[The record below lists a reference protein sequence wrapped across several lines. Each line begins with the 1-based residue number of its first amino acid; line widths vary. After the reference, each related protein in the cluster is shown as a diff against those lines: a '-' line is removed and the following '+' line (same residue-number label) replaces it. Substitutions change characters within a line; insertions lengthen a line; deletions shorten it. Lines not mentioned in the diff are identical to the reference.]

1 MKILVVEDHKNT
13 RLTLGTILRRGGH
26 VVDTV
31 GTGTAALDV
40 IGSGKF
46 DVVITDLRLG
56 DIDGME
62 VLSKTRRSAP
72 ETEVVVITAF
82 GTINSAVRAMKL
94 GAYEYITKPV
104 QRDQILSI
112 VGRIA
117 EERHGTG
124 TSRAATAAAPRRGLQ
139 EFIGRNPKVLSLLEL
154 VDKVAQV
161 DVPVLIAGESGTGK
175 ELIARRIHQSSSRR
189 NEPFVAIN
197 CGALPENLQESELFG
212 YRRGAFTG
220 ATDDRKGLLEE
231 ADLGT
236 VLLDEIAEMSPQ
248 TQVKLLRALQDGE
261 VRPLG
266 GNEVSYLKCRVIAS
280 SNKDLT
286 KLVAAN
292 EFRGD
297 LLFRLNVIQIEI
309 PPLRE
314 RVDDSPL
321 LVDHFI
327 SVFNRVFGK
336 LITGVTPEALRYLE
350 RRNWVG
356 NIRELKNCIERAV
369 LLCTASFIDV
379 GDLPQVSPPSGPEAP
394 QQLLKEQEKNLIL
407 ETLKKTRWNQKR
419 AAAELGIGET
429 TLWRKIKK
437 FGLRVEDT

>member
-1 MKILVVEDHKNT
+1 
-13 RLTLGTILRRGGH
+13 
-26 VVDTV
+26 
-31 GTGTAALDV
+31 
-40 IGSGKF
+40 
-46 DVVITDLRLG
+46 
-56 DIDGME
+56 
-62 VLSKTRRSAP
+62 
-72 ETEVVVITAF
+72 VVVITAF

-117 EERHGTG
+117 EERQGTG
-124 TSRAATAAAPRRGLQ
+124 ASRGAAVTAPQRELQ
-139 EFIGRNPKVLSLLEL
+139 KFVGRNPKVLSLLEL
-154 VDKVAQV
+154 VEKVAQV

-189 NEPFVAIN
+189 DKPFVAIN
-197 CGALPENLQESELFG
+197 CGAIPENLQESELFG

-236 VLLDEIAEMSPQ
+236 VFLDEIAEMSPQ
-248 TQVKLLRALQDGE
+248 MQVKLLRALQDGE

-286 KLVAAN
+286 KLVATSK
-292 EFRGD
+292 FRED

-314 RVDDSPL
+314 RVDDIPHL
-321 LVDHFI
+321 IDHFV

-336 LITGVTPEALRYLE
+336 SVTGVTPEALRYLE
-350 RRNWVG
+350 RRTWVG
-356 NIRELKNCIERAV
+356 NVRELKNFIERAV

-379 GDLPQVSPPSGPEAP
+379 GDLPQVSPPSAPEA
-394 QQLLKEQEKNLIL
+394 QQHLLKEQEKSLIL
-407 ETLKKTRWNQKR
+407 ETLQKTHWNQKR

-437 FGLRVEDT
+437 FDLRVKDT

>member
-1 MKILVVEDHKNT
+1 
-13 RLTLGTILRRGGH
+13 
-26 VVDTV
+26 
-31 GTGTAALDV
+31 
-40 IGSGKF
+40 
-46 DVVITDLRLG
+46 
-56 DIDGME
+56 
-62 VLSKTRRSAP
+62 
-72 ETEVVVITAF
+72 
-82 GTINSAVRAMKL
+82 MKL

-124 TSRAATAAAPRRGLQ
+124 TSRAATVTGPRKELQ
-139 EFIGRNPKVLSLLEL
+139 KFIGRSPKILSLLEL
-154 VDKVAQV
+154 VEKVAQV

-175 ELIARRIHQSSSRR
+175 ELVARRIHQSSSRR
-189 NEPFVAIN
+189 DKPFVAIN

-286 KLVAAN
+286 TLVTSN
-292 EFRGD
+292 EFRKD

-314 RVDDSPL
+314 RVDDIPL
-321 LVDHFI
+321 LVDHFVG
-327 SVFNRVFGK
+327 VFNRVFGK
-336 LITGVTPEALRYLE
+336 SITGVTPEALRYLE

-356 NIRELKNCIERAV
+356 NVRELRNCIERAV

-379 GDLPQVSPPSGPEAP
+379 GDLTQVSRQSGPEGP

-437 FGLRVEDT
+437 FDLRMEDT